1 MTLNHLPLNYVR
13 HSYIHII
20 PQQKHLLIELTH
32 PLHKPLFLILKK
44 GTAFTVPK
52 TLGKRS
58 SIQIFKPS

>member
-1 MTLNHLPLNYVR
+1 MTLNHLPLNYVS

-20 PQQKHLLIELTH
+20 PRQKHLLIEL
-32 PLHKPLFLILKK
+32 PVHKPFFNSIKT

-58 SIQIFKPS
+58 SIQIFKHS